1 MAKYSGISGDV
12 TITGGSGTW
21 AAGIVTNNIRRW
33 ESTITRNL
41 VDSTSKSDAGNSTD
55 VYGVTTGEGT
65 IVMAADDTTALALTA
80 GTDPTVTLTL
90 KGSRN
95 ISGAAKIMS
104 LQNTGQS
111 FTPPG
116 ELAEV
121 TFRFRFQGAIT
132 IA

>member
-1 MAKYSGISGDV
+1 MAKFSGISGSV
-12 TITGGSGTW
+12 TTSGTGSW
-21 AAGIVTNNIRRW
+21 VTGIVTDNIRRW
-33 ESTITRNL
+33 ECTLTKNL
-41 VDSTSKSDAGNSTD
+41 VDSTSKGDAGNSSD
-55 VYGVTTGEGT
+55 VYGITTGEGT
-65 IVMAADDTTALALTA
+65 IVMAADDTTVLNLTA

-104 LQNTGQS
+104 LAHSGQS
-111 FTPPG
+111 FSAPG

-132 IA
+132 QA

>member
-1 MAKYSGISGDV
+1 MAKFSGISGDV
-12 TITGGSGTW
+12 SITSGSGTW

-33 ESTITRNL
+33 ECTLTRNL
-41 VDSTSKSDAGNSTD
+41 VDSTSKSDAGTSSD
-55 VYGVTTGEGT
+55 VYGITSGEGT

-95 ISGAAKIMS
+95 ISGAAKIAS
-104 LQNTGQS
+104 LAHSGQS
-111 FTPPG
+111 FSAPG

-121 TFRFRFQGAIT
+121 TFRFRFQGTIT
-132 IA
+132 QA